1 MTDYYKVLKVPRN
14 ASTEEIKK
22 AYRQLALKW
31 HPDKNPN
38 NKEEATKRFREIS
51 EAYEVLSD
59 SKKRKSYDRYGTTK
73 PMGHSRSGHEEFF
86 DLGGA
91 FHFSFRDPEEVFR
104 EFFGNSIFDFLSED
118 FSMDRREDRDRCS
131 RSGGR
136 RGHRGH
142 EVSIFG
148 PLGGGGGGLFEGFFS
163 TPSAT
168 LQSSFGVHGSVPTS
182 SYIRKVSTSTKI
194 LNGKKMT
201 TKRIYENGKEVVMNY
216 ENDVLTSKTVNG
228 VPQSIQYR
236 DH

>member
-1 MTDYYKVLKVPRN
+1 MYQYPYQYSMQCYPESHQYLNEHSIECNHCPNSYPV
-14 ASTEEIKK
+14 
-22 AYRQLALKW
+22 QC
-31 HPDKNPN
+31 NPN
-38 NKEEATKRFREIS
+38 PCVPNHNYPCTADCEH
-51 EAYEVLSD
+51 LC
-59 SKKRKSYDRYGTTK
+59 
-73 PMGHSRSGHEEFF
+73 SRH
-86 DLGGA
+86 
-91 FHFSFRDPEEVFR
+91 RDPEEVFR